1 MGAPVGAVRLYGC
14 GCEVGG
20 SGYDAPRLCARAD
33 ELERMM
39 YAALENASSY
49 ADSDWRHF
57 GTHWREDARAAAIEA
72 EAEARALLTAHF
84 EAQEALG
91 RFRDV
96 PDGEYYAEPEEAE

>member
-1 MGAPVGAVRLYGC
+1 MGAPVGAVRIYGC
-14 GCEVGG
+14 GCQVGG

-39 YAALENASSY
+39 YAALENASY

-57 GTHWREDARAAAIEA
+57 GAPREDVAAAIEA

-96 PDGEYYAEPEEAE
+96 PEGEYYAEPEEAER